1 RWPWQAPFGK
11 RGLDPA
17 PLFCVLARS
26 ISRDCVER
34 REFMA
39 ATSYSRLAAVIF
51 SLVALLQ
58 LVRALAGWPI
68 TIADTTIPLW
78 PSWVAFV
85 VAAGLAWLG
94 FTASRA

>member
-1 RWPWQAPFGK
+1 MAGLIWQAGPSSSDASRCLGS
-11 RGLDPA
+11 LD
-17 PLFCVLARS
+17 LTGRCRKG
-26 ISRDCVER
+26 EK
-34 REFMA
+34 FMA

-68 TIADTTIPLW
+68 TIADTTIALW
-78 PSWVAFV
+78 PSWVACV

>member
-1 RWPWQAPFGK
+1 
-11 RGLDPA
+11 
-17 PLFCVLARS
+17 
-26 ISRDCVER
+26 
-34 REFMA
+34 MA

-51 SLVALLQ
+51 SLIALLQ

-68 TIADTTIPLW
+68 TIADTTVPLW
-78 PSWVAFV
+78 PSWAACV